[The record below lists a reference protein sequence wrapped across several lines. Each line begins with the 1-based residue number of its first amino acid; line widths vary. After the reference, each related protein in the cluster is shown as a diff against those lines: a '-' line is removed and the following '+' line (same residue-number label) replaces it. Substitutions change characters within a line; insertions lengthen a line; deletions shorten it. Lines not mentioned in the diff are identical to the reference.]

1 MAIEKLSAKWAEL
14 YEEGNSIESIAKTYK
29 KSSATIH
36 KWLKRSD
43 VEIRHTKQVSGTWR
57 DVPVE
62 KAKELYSTG
71 ISISEVA
78 RQLGFNK
85 SLVGYALKKNG
96 VKTGRRNNV
105 FTDNE
110 VATLY
115 EKGHSLEQIAQMY
128 DVGIS
133 KIRTAIS
140 YTDVEIRERTPFDM
154 SKKTESIS
162 FEPYALCEK
171 ETKYTNSPSKYS
183 NSKKVFTDENFFNQ
197 WSHELAYF
205 LGWMASDGNIPKAK
219 NVFRITSTDIEHLE
233 GLFSLFSYGWTTSIR
248 KWDSKK
254 YPNNSP
260 AGTIAISRKDIVNRL
275 VNYGITPNK
284 SLTIEMPYIPKDYI
298 RDFVRG
304 VFEGDGCISFKSP
317 TSPVIAFA
325 SGSEKFLIGL
335 GEAIERQT
343 GLKIYVSSDKRGTYR
358 LVYGSINAV
367 KELFHYMYEGV
378 PSELI
383 LRRKYDLFVELFDRR
398 NEVDII
404 DNGKHSRVEKP
415 SVEEN

>member
-1 MAIEKLSAKWAEL
+1 MTNEELSIKWAEL
-14 YEEGNSIESIAKTYK
+14 YKEGNSIEKIAKQER
-29 KSSATIH
+29 KSTETIY
-36 KWLKRSD
+36 KWLKKNN
-43 VEIRHTKQVSGTWR
+43 VEIRYAKTTDKTWR
-57 DVPVE
+57 DVPLK

-85 SLVGYALKKNG
+85 GMVRYALNKNG
-96 VKTGRRNNV
+96 VQTTKRNNV
-105 FTDNE
+105 FTDDE

-115 EKGHSLEQIAQMY
+115 EKGHSLEEIATMFE
-128 DVGIS
+128 VGRS

-154 SKKTESIS
+154 DKKTEIPDYS
-162 FEPYALCEK
+162 PYVLGNRQTHY
-171 ETKYTNSPSKYS
+171 TKNTGKYAH
-183 NSKKVFTDENFFNQ
+183 NSKVYTDEIFFNE

-219 NVFRITSTDIEHLE
+219 NAFRITSTDIEHLE

-254 YPNNSP
+254 YPNNNT
-260 AGTIAISRKDIVNRL
+260 AGTIAISRKDIVDKL

-284 SLTIEMPYIPKDYI
+284 SLTMEMPYIPKNYV

-317 TSPVIAFA
+317 TSPVITFA

-335 GEAIERQT
+335 GEAIEKQT
-343 GLKIYVSSDKRGTYR
+343 GLKIYVGSDKSGTYR
-358 LVYGSINAV
+358 LVYGSINAI
-367 KELFHYMYEGV
+367 KELFYYMYEGV
-378 PSELI
+378 PSKLI

-404 DNGKHSRVEKP
+404 DNDKHSRKTRGLGDE
-415 SVEEN
+415 